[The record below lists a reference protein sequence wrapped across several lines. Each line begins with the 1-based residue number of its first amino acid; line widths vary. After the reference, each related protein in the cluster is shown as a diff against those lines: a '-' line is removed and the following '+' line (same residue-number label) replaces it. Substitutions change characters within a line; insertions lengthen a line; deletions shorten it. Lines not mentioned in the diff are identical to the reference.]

1 MTDEMMSLRGLLE
14 KSADVDVLRE
24 MIGFAAERLMELEVG
39 ALTGAAFGEKSGE
52 RLAQRNGYRDRD
64 WQTRAGTVE
73 LRIPKLRK
81 GSYFPGFLEPRRLA
95 EKALTAVIQEAY
107 IHGVSTRAVDDL
119 VQAMGGTGISKSQ
132 VSLLCGEIDE
142 RVNAFLDRPI
152 EGDWPYLWID
162 ATYVK
167 VREAGRIMSVAVTIA
182 VGVNTD
188 GRREVLGMD
197 IGHSEAETFW
207 TAFLRK
213 LARRGLRGVKLVI
226 SDAHEGLKAAAT
238 KVLGATAHMRNALA
252 HAGKSGRQVVSA
264 LIATAFAQAD
274 AEAAKTQW
282 RRVADQFRPKM
293 PKLAALMDDA
303 EADVLAYMKWCSFWG
318 SHLDHRHGPDPS
330 ADQGYS
336 TCRGALH
343 ICSCIEP
350 DHLPFVAAGEIGGV
364 ELIQPGCRRGRC
376 GLHDVNAGPE
386 AVTGLKRGKKGS
398 IPRRERAWMRRH
410 IEDVERDECLTPALL
425 LRTGL
430 ACVDEADD
438 RAQPFG
444 CLDHR

>member
-14 KSADVDVLRE
+14 KSADADVLRE
-24 MIGFAAERLMELEVG
+24 MIGFAAERLMEMEVG
-39 ALTGAAFGEKSGE
+39 ALTGAAFGEKNSE

-81 GSYFPGFLEPRRLA
+81 GSYFPGFLEPRRMA

-107 IHGVSTRAVDDL
+107 IQGVSTRSVDDL

-132 VSLLCGEIDE
+132 VSRLCTEIDE

-152 EGDWPYLWID
+152 EGDWPYLWLD

-167 VREAGRIMSVAVTIA
+167 VREAGRIVSVAVTVA

-197 IGHSEAETFW
+197 IGQSEAETFW

-238 KVLGATAHMRNALA
+238 KVLGATAQRCRVHFMRNALA

-274 AEAAKTQW
+274 AEAARQQW
-282 RRVADQFRPKM
+282 RRVADQFRAKM
-293 PKLAALMDDA
+293 PKLSALMDSA
-303 EADVLAYMKWCSFWG
+303 EEDVLAYMTFPAA
-318 SHLDHRHGPDPS
+318 HRTKLH
-330 ADQGYS
+330 S
-336 TCRGALH
+336 TNPLER
-343 ICSCIEP
+343 
-350 DHLPFVAAGEIGGV
+350 VNGEIK
-364 ELIQPGCRRGRC
+364 RRT
-376 GLHDVNAGPE
+376 DVVGIFPNE
-386 AVTGLKRGKKGS
+386 ASIKRLVGAILLEQNDEWAVQRSRYMTLES
-398 IPRRERAWMRRH
+398 IAPIGDSDTVSLPTLVA
-410 IEDVERDECLTPALL
+410 
-425 LRTGL
+425 
-430 ACVDEADD
+430 
-438 RAQPFG
+438 
-444 CLDHR
+444 